1 MARKFIMLLNISST
15 KSHLEAVEG
24 INRRCSKWSTHRVL
38 NNLFIYLF
46 MKLKNDLT
54 TCNILFPIVPPKI
67 YFYFQL

>member
-1 MARKFIMLLNISST
+1 MMARKFIMLLNISST

-46 MKLKNDLT
+46 
-54 TCNILFPIVPPKI
+54 I
-67 YFYFQL
+67 YEAQK